1 MALFGPY
8 LFLEHQQRERSLAN
22 ALATVPK
29 EPDWEEVRHAMR
41 MLR

>member
-22 ALATVPK
+22 ALASAPK
-29 EPDWEEVRHAMR
+29 ELDWEEVRHAMK